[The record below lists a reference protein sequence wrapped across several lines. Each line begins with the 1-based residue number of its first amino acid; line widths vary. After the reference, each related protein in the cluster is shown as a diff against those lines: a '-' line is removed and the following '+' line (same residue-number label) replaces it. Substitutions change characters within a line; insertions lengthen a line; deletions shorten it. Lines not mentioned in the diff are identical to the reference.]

1 MGCLFGN
8 PTSFAKT
15 APWTMALVGRM
26 LVAAAVPHL
35 TFPFGKK
42 RCHLGEVQFSCAAR
56 CVAPLVVGSA
66 QGVCLR
72 SLASFAASD
81 FQDRVGFLPAY
92 QILLHVLRG
101 FLLENVHGKT
111 STVQIQNDPFDVQR
125 AVEETSGLPRGNP
138 VARVFRVLADV
149 PADRVA
155 AGIAFAGSFDNSGA
169 TGTDQIQFRVA
180 EQCFEMSTTLPP

>member
-1 MGCLFGN
+1 
-8 PTSFAKT
+8 
-15 APWTMALVGRM
+15 M

-35 TFPFGKK
+35 TFAFGKK
-42 RCHLGEVQFSCAAR
+42 RCHLGEVQFSRAAR
-56 CVAPLVVGSA
+56 RVAVLVVGSA

-111 STVQIQNDPFDVQR
+111 SAVQIQNDTFDVQR
-125 AVEETSGLPRGNP
+125 AVEEGPWLPRRNL
-138 VARVFRVLADV
+138 VARVLLVLADV
-149 PADRVA
+149 PADGETAGVA
-155 AGIAFAGSFDNSGA
+155 FPSSFDNSSA
-169 TGTDQIQFRVA
+169 TWTDEIQFRVA
-180 EQCFEMSTTLPP
+180 KQRFEMSTSLLPGKLYLNI